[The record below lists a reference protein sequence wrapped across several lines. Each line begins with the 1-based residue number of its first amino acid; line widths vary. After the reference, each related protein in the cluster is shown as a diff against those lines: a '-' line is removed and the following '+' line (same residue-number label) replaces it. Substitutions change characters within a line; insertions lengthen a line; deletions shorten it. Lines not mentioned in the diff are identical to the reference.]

1 MTDGEAIFGN
11 MAHPFR
17 KFFFALLPK
26 AAMSRATGR
35 LMACELKGVSSMCKA
50 LFVRFC
56 KPDLSEAELP
66 PDAYPTAQALFTR
79 RLRPGAR
86 PVADA
91 PLVSPV
97 DARLRTAGTV
107 EAPDLE
113 MTQVKGVEYTLA
125 QLVGDERLA
134 ESFSGGRW
142 GVFYLAPFN
151 YHRIHAPCD
160 AELEEVVHLPGNFW
174 PVNDWSV
181 EAVPGLFAVNER
193 VVAVLKHP
201 SGARA
206 LMVMVAATN
215 VGQIRLAADPEF
227 ASNGAPRR
235 AARRWK
241 PEGKT
246 SFARGEEFG
255 TFMFGSTVVLVLDR
269 AWEGLLPEP
278 PFSALGQAVRMGQKI

>member
-1 MTDGEAIFGN
+1 

-17 KFFFALLPK
+17 KTFFSLLPK
-26 AAMSRATGR
+26 ATMSRLFGR
-35 LMACELKGVSSMCKA
+35 LMSVEREPVASLGKA
-50 LFVRFC
+50 VFLRFC

-66 PDAYPTAQALFTR
+66 PEAYPTAQALFTR
-79 RLRPGAR
+79 RLRAGAR

-97 DARLRTAGTV
+97 DARLRISGTV
-107 EAPDLE
+107 AAPDLA

-160 AELEEVVHLPGNFW
+160 AELEEAIHLPGNFW

-193 VVAVLKHP
+193 VVAVLRHP

-206 LMVMVAATN
+206 LMVLVAATN
-215 VGQIRLAADPEF
+215 VGQIRLVSDPEF
-227 ASNGAPRR
+227 ASNAAPKRV
-235 AARRWK
+235 ARRWK
-241 PEGKT
+241 PEGRT

-269 AWEGLLPEP
+269 GWDALLPEP
-278 PFSALGQAVRMGQKI
+278 PFAATGQAVRMGQAI